1 MRTRFSPVVL
11 IALALALFS
20 AFPAQAAPRFS
31 AEPQRLVSR
40 LLTLLAKM
48 PGRLV
53 SFWEEEGAGVDPF
66 GKPGATTPP
75 KDPSAAEATS
85 DSIDAV
91 DRR

>member
-1 MRTRFSPVVL
+1 MRTRLSPVVVV
-11 IALALALFS
+11 ALAFALSS
-20 AFPAQAAPRFS
+20 ALPAQAAPRFS

-40 LLTLLAKM
+40 LVTILAKM

-75 KDPSAAEATS
+75 NDPSAEEATS
-85 DSIDAV
+85 GSIDAV
-91 DRR
+91 SR